1 MIDSILGIIQEKE
14 RRTGMEMLEE
24 IPERKKDRFIR
35 NWEIKIHGL
44 FREGTNC
51 PSRREI
57 MWKRWRKKE
66 KEKIEI
72 VEDEQLL
79 QEISPAGDL
88 LHYESYSRTGTGYEA
103 CVHIWDYPEVLD
115 DYWLTKPCNQENT
128 IVTISIHNEDQN
140 EVKKN

>member
-1 MIDSILGIIQEKE
+1 
-14 RRTGMEMLEE
+14 
-24 IPERKKDRFIR
+24 
-35 NWEIKIHGL
+35 
-44 FREGTNC
+44 
-51 PSRREI
+51 
-57 MWKRWRKKE
+57 MWKKWRKRE

-103 CVHIWDYPEVLD
+103 CVHIYDYPEVLD
-115 DYWLTKPCNQENT
+115 DYWLTNPCNQENT

-140 EVKKN
+140 EVKKNLNRSIEEQGSRKKFAKEYKDFTMQLQGKVK

>member
-1 MIDSILGIIQEKE
+1 M
-14 RRTGMEMLEE
+14 RRGQ
-24 IPERKKDRFIR
+24 
-35 NWEIKIHGL
+35 
-44 FREGTNC
+44 NC
-51 PSRREI
+51 PLVGEKI
-57 MWKRWRKKE
+57 MWKKWRKRE

-103 CVHIWDYPEVLD
+103 CVHIYDYPEVLD
-115 DYWLTKPCNQENT
+115 DYWLTNPCNQENT

-140 EVKKN
+140 EVKKNLNRSIEEQGSRKKFAKEYKVKIFIFFCKLFS

>member
-1 MIDSILGIIQEKE
+1 M
-14 RRTGMEMLEE
+14 RRGQ
-24 IPERKKDRFIR
+24 
-35 NWEIKIHGL
+35 
-44 FREGTNC
+44 NC
-51 PSRREI
+51 PLVGEKI
-57 MWKRWRKKE
+57 MWKKWRKRE

-103 CVHIWDYPEVLD
+103 CVHIYDYPEVLD
-115 DYWLTKPCNQENT
+115 DYWLTNPCNQENT

-140 EVKKN
+140 EVKKNLNRSI

>member
-1 MIDSILGIIQEKE
+1 
-14 RRTGMEMLEE
+14 
-24 IPERKKDRFIR
+24 
-35 NWEIKIHGL
+35 
-44 FREGTNC
+44 
-51 PSRREI
+51 
-57 MWKRWRKKE
+57 MWKKWRKRE

-103 CVHIWDYPEVLD
+103 CVHIYDYPEVLD
-115 DYWLTKPCNQENT
+115 DYWLTNPCNQENT

-140 EVKKN
+140 EVKKNLNRSMKSRDQEKSLQKNIKIFTMQLQGKVK